1 MRCTNK
7 TKRISEMEEI
17 EAKIDQEFRLKKSI
31 LDKIDEENI
40 KVRLDLEQEMR
51 TKKQEKEAEFELT
64 RTNKLKEIKR
74 LVASTEESL

>member
-7 TKRISEMEEI
+7 TRRISEMEEI

-51 TKKQEKEAEFELT
+51 TEKQEKEAEFELT

>member
-7 TKRISEMEEI
+7 TRRISEMEEI
-17 EAKIDQEFRLKKSI
+17 EAKINQEFRLKKSI

-51 TKKQEKEAEFELT
+51 TEKQEKEAEFELT

>member
-17 EAKIDQEFRLKKSI
+17 EAKIDQEYRLKKSI

-40 KVRLDLEQEMR
+40 KVRSDLEQETR
-51 TKKQEKEAEFELT
+51 IEKQEKEVELELI
-64 RTNKLKEIKR
+64 RNNKLKEIKR
-74 LVASTEESL
+74 LVDSKEESL